1 MATTYT
7 LIATVSLP
15 SGNGASLDFTSI
27 PQTYTDLKLVFSG
40 NSTIVNSGSQVRFNG
55 SSTGYTAKYLRGTG
69 TAVDSNTQV
78 AYGSTAIWGTY
89 FSSSGVTPTNQEF
102 YIPNYTSAN
111 YKSVS
116 VDAVDERNASAAYAF
131 ISAHLWSNTAAI
143 TSISVFSDSGSLTQ
157 YSSATLYGIK
167 NS

>member
-1 MATTYT
+1 MATFIK
-7 LIATVSLP
+7 IASASLP

-40 NSTIVNSGSQVRFNG
+40 NGTISASGSQVRFNG
-55 SSTGYTAKYLRGTG
+55 SSTGYTGRYLRGTG
-69 TAVDSNTQV
+69 TAADSHTQV
-78 AYGSTAIWGTY
+78 AYGSTAMWGTY

-116 VDAVDERNASAAYAF
+116 VDAVEEGNAATYYAF

-143 TSISVFSDSGSLTQ
+143 TSISVFADSGSLTQ

-167 NS
+167 SS